1 MQAQPAE
8 FDRRRRADGHHGLG
22 LSRCLLS
29 ETLRTRP
36 HLNRAGPGVEE
47 GRPRCVGT
55 LILRVAGAATTVV
68 VATAP
73 VAATITAVVV
83 LLAGLLQWALLLL
96 LLSGGGGPPEEVG
109 TDGGLGA
116 A

>member
-55 LILRVAGAATTVV
+55 LILRVAGAATTV
-68 VATAP
+68 ATAP

-83 LLAGLLQWALLLL
+83 VLLLAGLLQWALLLL
-96 LLSGGGGPPEEVG
+96 LLSGGGPSEEVG